1 MDEVIRPERAE
12 SVSEE
17 LDAIKVALIKGM
29 ILRGDR
35 QSDIAAF
42 FKVNSRVVS
51 HVNTNHYPDY
61 VHIRP
66 AQPDK
71 LPPADYPSPYE
82 LLEAQQALWKARVA
96 LEAAH
101 HAVRD
106 ALDIVR
112 KAETRGPVSKFGGR
126 R

>member
-1 MDEVIRPERAE
+1 MDDVIRPERAE
-12 SVSEE
+12 AVSEE
-17 LDAIKVALIKGM
+17 LDATKVALIKGM

-42 FKVNSRVVS
+42 FKINSRVVS

-66 AQPDK
+66 TPPDR
-71 LPPADYPSPYE
+71 LSPADYPSPYE
-82 LLEAQQALWKARVA
+82 LLDAQQGLWKVRVA

-101 HAVRD
+101 LAVRD

-112 KAETRGPVSKFGGR
+112 KAEAHGPVSKFGGR